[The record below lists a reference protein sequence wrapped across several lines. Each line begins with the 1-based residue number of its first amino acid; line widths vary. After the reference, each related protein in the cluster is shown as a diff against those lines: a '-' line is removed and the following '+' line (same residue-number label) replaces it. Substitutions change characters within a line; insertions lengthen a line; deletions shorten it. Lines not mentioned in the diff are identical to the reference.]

1 MCLAAALLWLGEAA
15 ALTSQKITGG
25 VTRPLLKKQ
34 ARREHTFDSNSTDN
48 KSKNKSV
55 GLQRS
60 KKLLRSKRNHQ
71 KKKQPAQRERA
82 SAKPRDGGGGNTQ
95 SRKGPSEPTANKL
108 TTGLKT
114 GGSERFRTRPRA
126 WPAGTRKGLGGTAR
140 RGQAG
145 ENHGDTSPLTGQNGC
160 SREDEH
166 RARARVWGGGGPV
179 PPAGLYPGPGT
190 AGMTWRLLRNLK
202 PGLARDPAIPPEH
215 TSKRSENGEWKG
227 ICTQG
232 RCRVTHDKV

>member
-34 ARREHTFDSNSTDN
+34 ARREHAFDSNSTDN

-60 KKLLRSKRNHQ
+60 KKLLRSKRNHR

-114 GGSERFRTRPRA
+114 GEVNGFERGRAHGPRVHARGSAAPLAGDRQVKTTATRHLSPVRTAAAGKMNTERGRGCGAAEAPCRRRDCTPVRA
-126 WPAGTRKGLGGTAR
+126 L
-140 RGQAG
+140 
-145 ENHGDTSPLTGQNGC
+145 
-160 SREDEH
+160 
-166 RARARVWGGGGPV
+166 RA
-179 PPAGLYPGPGT
+179 
-190 AGMTWRLLRNLK
+190 
-202 PGLARDPAIPPEH
+202 
-215 TSKRSENGEWKG
+215 
-227 ICTQG
+227 
-232 RCRVTHDKV
+232 

>member
-15 ALTSQKITGG
+15 ALTSQKITGR

-34 ARREHTFDSNSTDN
+34 ARRKHTFDSNSTDN

-82 SAKPRDGGGGNTQ
+82 SAKPRDRGGGNTQ

-140 RGQAG
+140 GSAAPLAGDRQVKTTATRHLSPVRTAAAGKMNTERGRGCGAG
-145 ENHGDTSPLTGQNGC
+145 EAPCRRRDCTPV
-160 SREDEH
+160 
-166 RARARVWGGGGPV
+166 RALRA
-179 PPAGLYPGPGT
+179 
-190 AGMTWRLLRNLK
+190 
-202 PGLARDPAIPPEH
+202 
-215 TSKRSENGEWKG
+215 
-227 ICTQG
+227 
-232 RCRVTHDKV
+232 

>member
-15 ALTSQKITGG
+15 ALTSQKITGR

-34 ARREHTFDSNSTDN
+34 ARRKHTFDSNSTDN

-60 KKLLRSKRNHQ
+60 KKLLRSKRNHR

-126 WPAGTRKGLGGTAR
+126 WPAGTPQGAR
-140 RGQAG
+140 Q
-145 ENHGDTSPLTGQNGC
+145 
-160 SREDEH
+160 H
-166 RARARVWGGGGPV
+166 RS
-179 PPAGLYPGPGT
+179 PGT
-190 AGMTWRLLRNLK
+190 GRLK
-202 PGLARDPAIPPEH
+202 PRRDV
-215 TSKRSENGEWKG
+215 TSHRSERL
-227 ICTQG
+227 QPG
-232 RCRVTHDKV
+232 R